1 MDIQTINLKINLS
14 FVSMKPCIYILP
26 LFIFLS
32 VIAKAQIYM
41 GKSYEV
47 SFFSDGPIEDIRAIN
62 KSAQVIMNTA
72 KNEIA
77 IKVTVKGFDFDKE
90 LMEEHFN
97 EKYLESDKYPYAIFA
112 GKIKDTIDCRK
123 DGAYKVTVGGK
134 LTIHGV
140 EKERVIQGILTSKN
154 GEILI
159 ESKFNVLLKDHNISI
174 PSVVAQNVA
183 ETVEVSIK
191 STLIE
196 YKK

>member
-1 MDIQTINLKINLS
+1 
-14 FVSMKPCIYILP
+14 MKPYIYTLP

-32 VIAKAQIYM
+32 IVANAQIYT

-47 SFFSDGPIEDIRAIN
+47 SFFSDGPIEDINATN
-62 KSAQVIMNTA
+62 KSAQVILNTA

-123 DGAYKVTVGGK
+123 EGIYKITVIGK

-140 EKERVIQGILTSKN
+140 EKERTIQNSGTRYV
-154 GEILI
+154 
-159 ESKFNVLLKDHNISI
+159 FDC
-174 PSVVAQNVA
+174 
-183 ETVEVSIK
+183 
-191 STLIE
+191 
-196 YKK
+196 